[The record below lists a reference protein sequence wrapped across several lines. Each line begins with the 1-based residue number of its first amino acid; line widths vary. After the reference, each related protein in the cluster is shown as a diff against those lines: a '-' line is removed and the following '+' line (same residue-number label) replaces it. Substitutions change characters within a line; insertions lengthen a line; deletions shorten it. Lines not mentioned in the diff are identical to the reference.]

1 MQVPDVRFF
10 KQTGDVN
17 MIPYTAM
24 IGTGGYIA
32 AEIFAQKS
40 FGKPADLW
48 SVGKLYT
55 AFCVH
60 TALILCH
67 INRAVS
73 RSIVQG
79 HVQACVWLA
88 AAANVSSHAV
98 VRCTVVHSNFGK
110 TFSL

>member
-1 MQVPDVRFF
+1 VPDVRFF

-48 SVGKLYT
+48 SVGKLLHS
-55 AFCVH
+55 AFDVH
-60 TALILCH
+60 TSLILRQIISALVLKRCP
-67 INRAVS
+67 
-73 RSIVQG
+73 G
-79 HVQACVWLA
+79 F
-88 AAANVSSHAV
+88 NVTTSS
-98 VRCTVVHSNFGK
+98 
-110 TFSL
+110 LLQ

>member
-1 MQVPDVRFF
+1 VQCTLLTVVYTATPVAAQLTLYTQMCTCIMQVPDVRFF

-48 SVGKLYT
+48 SVGKLMHSAY
-55 AFCVH
+55 
-60 TALILCH
+60 H
-67 INRAVS
+67 I
-73 RSIVQG
+73 
-79 HVQACVWLA
+79 H
-88 AAANVSSHAV
+88 H
-98 VRCTVVHSNFGK
+98 
-110 TFSL
+110 

>member
-1 MQVPDVRFF
+1 MCTCIMQVPDVRFF

-48 SVGKLYT
+48 SVGKLMHSAY
-55 AFCVH
+55 
-60 TALILCH
+60 H
-67 INRAVS
+67 I
-73 RSIVQG
+73 
-79 HVQACVWLA
+79 H
-88 AAANVSSHAV
+88 H
-98 VRCTVVHSNFGK
+98 
-110 TFSL
+110 